1 MGYRPGKKPH
11 RLSIHDPP
19 FVQETFITRFELPQE
34 VNKLVKTATKKS
46 KWHYN
51 YCNNKWLVRDFQ
63 GNVK

>member
-51 YCNNKWLVRDFQ
+51 YCNNK
-63 GNVK
+63 